1 MVQSQLVDQFG
12 NQIKKVITQ
21 QSNEFGYSPRK
32 LEGKRG
38 ITVYTT
44 SQLQQI
50 TGRDKQGRL
59 LSWGLEQPYFYLTV
73 DQRIEI
79 FRLSSPVFGVVT
91 SRMQRI
97 SGLDFSI
104 ISEKKKEEEIV
115 GQMKD
120 LNTIYNE
127 YKDSTDLGHLTLRAK
142 IYQNLIPQLPDLKPD
157 LSNFN
162 GALLRWKR
170 RLKIKNSQSCDSIY
184 NWLMEPN
191 NGIPWESFVKKW
203 VLDYMIHGSAA
214 IYKGSEDNRL
224 KNFDVLPGGSVY
236 PIKAPYFSGVEGYV
250 QILPGFAGYTP
261 YAEPQIYFSDEMV
274 YSQYIPTSS
283 RNYGMIPLEALI
295 NKIAES
301 LFFDQL
307 MAEQADGTGIPE
319 KMIIVTDNSPFGSLD
334 ANDKGDIPIDIDE
347 QKRIQEKVNTPIKGK
362 IMTFSG
368 NSAEVIDLSR
378 ENTMEFQNKRQKD
391 IREEVALVF
400 NMSNME
406 INLTGSGD
414 TSGRNTS
421 EAQAEIE
428 QGKGIAPIAKS
439 LATAI
444 NKGLIPYKFGSGF
457 VFEFNKG
464 KSDKEEKE
472 LDLLTLQTG
481 ENTKNDI
488 REKYN
493 KDSFGE
499 EYDKP
504 EGGGS
509 GSVPG
514 DNQFNP
520 MYTTSIDNGKFGR
533 SKNI

>member
-1 MVQSQLVDQFG
+1 MNQLVDQFG
-12 NQIKKVITQ
+12 NKIEKVITQ
-21 QSNEFGYSPRK
+21 SSDEFGYSSKR

-59 LSWGLEQPYFYLTV
+59 LSWGIEQPYFYLTIE
-73 DQRIEI
+73 QRVEI

-97 SGLDFSI
+97 SGLDFNI
-104 ISEKKKEEEIV
+104 ISEKVKEEEIV

-127 YKDSTDLGHLTLRAK
+127 YKNSTDLGHLTLKAK
-142 IYQNLIPQLPDLKPD
+142 IYQNLISNLPDLKPD

-162 GALLRWKR
+162 GSLLRWKR
-170 RLKIKNSQSCDSIY
+170 RLKVKNSRDCDNVY

-191 NGIPWESFVKKW
+191 NGTPWEEFVKKW
-203 VLDYMIHGSAA
+203 VQDYMIHGSAA
-214 IYKGSEDNRL
+214 IYKGIENNKF

-236 PIKAPYFSGVEGYV
+236 PIKAPYFSGIEGYV

-261 YAEPQIYFSDEMV
+261 YGEPQIYFSDEMV

-295 NKIAES
+295 NKVAES

-307 MAEQADGTGIPE
+307 MAEQADGTGVPE
-319 KMIIVTDNSPFGSLD
+319 KLIIVTDNSPFGSLD
-334 ANDKGDIPIDIDE
+334 SNEAGDISIDIDE
-347 QKRIQEKVNTPIKGK
+347 QKRIEQKINTPIKGK

-368 NSAEVIDLSR
+368 NQAEVIDLSR
-378 ENTMEFQNKRQKD
+378 ENTMGIQIQRQKD

-444 NKGLIPYKFGSGF
+444 NKGILPYKFGTGII
-457 VFEFNKG
+457 FEFSKG
-464 KSDKEEKE
+464 KSDREEKE
-472 LDLLTLQTG
+472 LDMLSLQTG
-481 ENTKNDI
+481 ENTKNEI

-493 KDSFGE
+493 KDLFGE
-499 EYDKP
+499 EYDQP
-504 EGGGS
+504 EGGGQTS
-509 GSVPG
+509 PG
-514 DNQFNP
+514 ENQFNP
-520 MYTTSIDNGKFGR
+520 MYTTSIDDGRFSR
-533 SKNI
+533 SKSN